1 MSLEVQIEYPLLLKI
16 TFTIQRTST
25 LRGQFVLL
33 HPLVKIDMGGKEE
46 KRAKLEKRKRIE
58 RKKRKEELG
67 EKEEY

>member
-1 MSLEVQIEYPLLLKI
+1 LSLEVQIEYPLLLKI

-33 HPLVKIDMGGKEE
+33 HPLVKIDMGKEE
-46 KRAKLEKRKRIE
+46 KREKLEKRKRIE

-67 EKEEY
+67 EKEKY